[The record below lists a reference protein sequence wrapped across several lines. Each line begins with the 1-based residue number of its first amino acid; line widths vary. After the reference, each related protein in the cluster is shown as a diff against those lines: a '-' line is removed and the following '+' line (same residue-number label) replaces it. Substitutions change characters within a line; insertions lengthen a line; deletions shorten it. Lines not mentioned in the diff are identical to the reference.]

1 MILFDYAKRNVR
13 LHWFRS
19 FLAVIGI
26 VIGVVAI
33 SSMGV
38 LGNSLVL
45 SISETLTSVGDTIV
59 VSPHAGAGP
68 MGGAGGGG
76 GTTTSLRI
84 TPLQVNEI
92 ARVVAPNQVIPVH
105 TGADRVIVGNENRA
119 ATLYGMNPADIPGIL
134 EKDDGIYL
142 RSTSG
147 AMAGRKLA
155 DEFKLNVG
163 STVRIGEDGERVR
176 VVGILKERGIGFDI
190 NPDYALV
197 VSDRWFESRYGEEGY
212 NQVVVKVRNLDQ
224 IDAVKKAIEDALN
237 RREEVVSVLDTRK
250 VLQTITDAFNNI
262 STFTTA
268 IGGISLIVAG
278 VSILNVMMMS
288 VTERTREIGIIRS
301 IGALRSEVRR
311 IFLYE
316 ALILGLIGSAIGGIL
331 SFGGAYLAVSIMLQ
345 STRFLFVPS
354 SMVFILYGVAFGIG
368 TSLLS
373 GLYPAWRAANLN
385 PIEALRHE

>member
-1 MILFDYAKRNVR
+1 MILFDYARRNIR

-45 SISETLTSVGDTIV
+45 SISDSLTTVGDTIV
-59 VSPHAGAGP
+59 VYPQSGGGP
-68 MGGAGGGG
+68 MGGSSGNF
-76 GTTTSLRI
+76 RI
-84 TPLQVNEI
+84 TERQVDQVTRAVGTNL
-92 ARVVAPNQVIPVH
+92 VIPVH
-105 TGADRVIVGNENRA
+105 TGADRVTMGRENQA
-119 ATLYGMNPADIPGIL
+119 VSLYGLDPADIAELL
-134 EKDDGIYL
+134 ELEDGIYL
-142 RSTSG
+142 RSTTG
-147 AMAGRKLA
+147 AMAGKRLA
-155 DEFKLNVG
+155 EEFDLKVG
-163 STVRIGEDGERVR
+163 STVVIGEDGERVR
-176 VVGILKERGIGFDI
+176 IVGLLKERGMGFDI

-197 VSDRWFESRYGEEGY
+197 VSDRWYESTYGEEGY
-212 NQVVVKVRNLDQ
+212 NMVIVKVKDLEE
-224 IDAVKKAIEDALN
+224 IDAVKTSIEDALN
-237 RREEVVSVLDTRK
+237 RRTDVVTVLDTRAI
-250 VLQTITDAFNNI
+250 LQTILDAFNNI

-301 IGALRSEVRR
+301 IGAKRKEVMR

-316 ALILGLIGSAIGGIL
+316 ALVLGLIGSGIGGIL
-331 SFGGAYLAVSIMLQ
+331 SFGGAYLAVSVMLQ
-345 STRFLFVPS
+345 TTEYLFVPS
-354 SMVFILYGVAFGIG
+354 SLVYILYGMLFGIG

-385 PIEALRHE
+385 PIEALRHD

>member
-1 MILFDYAKRNVR
+1 VILFDYARRNIR

-45 SISETLTSVGDTIV
+45 SISDTLTTVGDTIV
-59 VSPHAGAGP
+59 VYPQSGAGP
-68 MGGAGGGG
+68 VGGGG
-76 GTTTSLRI
+76 GTTSFRI
-84 TPLQVNEI
+84 TPRQVDQITRAVGTNL
-92 ARVVAPNQVIPVH
+92 VIPVH
-105 TGADRVIVGNENRA
+105 TGADRVTMGREDRA
-119 ATLYGMNPADIPGIL
+119 VALYGLDPADIPELL
-134 EKDDGIYL
+134 ELEDGIYL
-142 RSTSG
+142 RSTTG
-147 AMAGRKLA
+147 AMAGKRLA
-155 DEFKLNVG
+155 EEFDLNVG
-163 STVRIGEDGERVR
+163 STVVIGGDGERVR
-176 VVGILKERGIGFDI
+176 IVGILKERGMGFDI

-197 VSDRWFESRYGEEGY
+197 VSDRWYESTYGEEGY
-212 NQVVVKVRNLDQ
+212 GMVIVKVKDLEEIN
-224 IDAVKKAIEDALN
+224 AVKTAIEDALN
-237 RREEVVSVLDTRK
+237 RRTDVVTVLDTRAI
-250 VLQTITDAFNNI
+250 LQTIMDAFNNI

-301 IGALRSEVRR
+301 IGAKRKEVMR

-316 ALILGLIGSAIGGIL
+316 ALVLGLIGSAIGGIL
-331 SFGGAYLAVSIMLQ
+331 SFGGAYLAVSVMLQ
-345 STRFLFVPS
+345 STTYLFVPS
-354 SMVFILYGVAFGIG
+354 SLVYILYGMLFGIG

-385 PIEALRHE
+385 PIEALRHD

>member
-1 MILFDYAKRNVR
+1 MILFDYARRNIR
-13 LHWFRS
+13 LHWLRS

-45 SISETLTSVGDTIV
+45 SISESLTTVGDTIV
-59 VSPHAGAGP
+59 VYPQSGAGP

-76 GTTTSLRI
+76 SASLRI
-84 TPLQVNEI
+84 TPRQMDEI
-92 ARVVAPNQVIPVH
+92 TRSVGSNIVIPVH
-105 TGADRVIVGNENRA
+105 TGADRVIVGSENRA
-119 ATLYGMNPADIPGIL
+119 ATLYGMDPADISEIL
-134 EKDDGIYL
+134 ELEDGIFL
-142 RSTSG
+142 RSTTG
-147 AMAGRKLA
+147 AMAGKKLA
-155 DEFKLNVG
+155 EEFELNVG
-163 STVRIGEDGERVR
+163 STGRIGEGGERVR
-176 VVGILKERGIGFDI
+176 IVGILKERGIGFDI

-197 VSDRWFESRYGEEGY
+197 VSDRWFESTYGEEGY
-212 NQVVVKVRNLDQ
+212 NLVVVKVRNLEE
-224 IDAVKKAIEDALN
+224 IDTVKKAIEDALN
-237 RREEVVSVLDTRK
+237 RRTDVVTVLDTRK
-250 VLQTITDAFNNI
+250 VLQTILDAFNNI

-301 IGALRSEVRR
+301 IGAKRREVMR

-316 ALILGLIGSAIGGIL
+316 ALVLGVIGSAIGGIL
-331 SFGGAYLAVSIMLQ
+331 SFGGAYLAVSVMLQ
-345 STRFLFVPS
+345 STTYLFVPS
-354 SMVFILYGVAFGIG
+354 SLVFILYGMLFGIG

-385 PIEALRHE
+385 PIEALRHD

>member
-1 MILFDYAKRNVR
+1 VILFDYARRNIR

-45 SISETLTSVGDTIV
+45 SISDSLTTVGDTIV
-59 VSPHAGAGP
+59 VYPQSGAGP
-68 MGGAGGGG
+68 MGGGGG
-76 GTTTSLRI
+76 GTTSFQI
-84 TPLQVNEI
+84 TQRQVDQITRAVGTNL
-92 ARVVAPNQVIPVH
+92 VIPVH
-105 TGADRVIVGNENRA
+105 TGADRVIMGKENQA
-119 ATLYGMNPADIPGIL
+119 VSLYGMDPADIPEIL
-134 EKDDGIYL
+134 ELEDGIFL
-142 RSTSG
+142 RSTTG
-147 AMAGRKLA
+147 AMAGKRLA
-155 DEFKLNVG
+155 EEFDLNVG
-163 STVRIGEDGERVR
+163 STVVIGEDGERVR
-176 VVGILKERGIGFDI
+176 IVGILKERGIGFDI

-197 VSDRWFESRYGEEGY
+197 VSDRWFESTYGEEGY
-212 NQVVVKVRNLDQ
+212 NMVVVKVEDLEE
-224 IDAVKKAIEDALN
+224 IDAVKTAIEDALN
-237 RREEVVSVLDTRK
+237 RRTDVVTVLDTRAI
-250 VLQTITDAFNNI
+250 LQTILDAFNNI

-301 IGALRSEVRR
+301 IGAKRREVMR

-316 ALILGLIGSAIGGIL
+316 ALVLGLIGAGIGGVL
-331 SFGGAYLAVSIMLQ
+331 SFGGAFLAVSVMLQ
-345 STRFLFVPS
+345 STTYLFVPS
-354 SMVFILYGVAFGIG
+354 SLVYILYGMLFGIG
-368 TSLLS
+368 TSLIS

-385 PIEALRHE
+385 PIEALRHD

>member
-1 MILFDYAKRNVR
+1 MILFDYARRNIR

-45 SISETLTSVGDTIV
+45 SISDSLTTVGDTIV
-59 VSPHAGAGP
+59 VYPQTGGGP
-68 MGGAGGGG
+68 MGGSSGNF
-76 GTTTSLRI
+76 RI
-84 TPLQVNEI
+84 TERQVDQITRAVGTNL
-92 ARVVAPNQVIPVH
+92 VIPVH
-105 TGADRVIVGNENRA
+105 TGADRVTMGRENQA
-119 ATLYGMNPADIPGIL
+119 VSLYGMDPADIPELL
-134 EKDDGIYL
+134 ELEDGIFL
-142 RSTSG
+142 RSTTG
-147 AMAGRKLA
+147 AMAGKRLA
-155 DEFKLNVG
+155 EEFDLKVG
-163 STVRIGEDGERVR
+163 STVVIGEDGERVR
-176 VVGILKERGIGFDI
+176 IVGLLKERGMGFDI

-197 VSDRWFESRYGEEGY
+197 VSDRWYESTYGEEGY
-212 NQVVVKVRNLDQ
+212 NMVIVKVKDLEE
-224 IDAVKKAIEDALN
+224 IDAVKTAIEDALN
-237 RREEVVSVLDTRK
+237 RRTDVVTVLDTRAI
-250 VLQTITDAFNNI
+250 LQTILDAFNNI

-301 IGALRSEVRR
+301 IGAKRKEVMR

-316 ALILGLIGSAIGGIL
+316 ALVLGLIGSGIGGIL
-331 SFGGAYLAVSIMLQ
+331 SFGGAYLAVSVMLQ
-345 STRFLFVPS
+345 TTEYLFVPS
-354 SMVFILYGVAFGIG
+354 SLVYILYGMLFGIG

-385 PIEALRHE
+385 PIEALRHD

>member
-1 MILFDYAKRNVR
+1 MILFDYARRNIR

-45 SISETLTSVGDTIV
+45 SISDSLTTVGDTIV
-59 VSPHAGAGP
+59 VYPQSGGGP
-68 MGGAGGGG
+68 MGGSSGNF
-76 GTTTSLRI
+76 RI
-84 TPLQVNEI
+84 TERQVDQVTRAVGTNL
-92 ARVVAPNQVIPVH
+92 VIPVH
-105 TGADRVIVGNENRA
+105 TGADRVTMGRENQA
-119 ATLYGMNPADIPGIL
+119 VSLYGLDPADIAELL
-134 EKDDGIYL
+134 ELEDGIYL
-142 RSTSG
+142 RSTTG
-147 AMAGRKLA
+147 AMAGRRLA
-155 DEFKLNVG
+155 EEFDLKVG
-163 STVRIGEDGERVR
+163 STVVIGEDGERVR
-176 VVGILKERGIGFDI
+176 IVGLLKERGMGFDI

-197 VSDRWFESRYGEEGY
+197 VSDRWYESTYGEEGY
-212 NQVVVKVRNLDQ
+212 NMVIVKVKDLEE
-224 IDAVKKAIEDALN
+224 IDAVKTTIEDALN
-237 RREEVVSVLDTRK
+237 RRTDVVTVLDTRAI
-250 VLQTITDAFNNI
+250 LQTILDAFNNI

-301 IGALRSEVRR
+301 IGAKRKEVMR

-316 ALILGLIGSAIGGIL
+316 ALVLGLIGSGIGGIL
-331 SFGGAYLAVSIMLQ
+331 SFGGAYLAVSVMLQ
-345 STRFLFVPS
+345 TTEYLFVPS
-354 SMVFILYGVAFGIG
+354 SLVYILYGMLFGIG

-385 PIEALRHE
+385 PIEALRHD

>member
-1 MILFDYAKRNVR
+1 MILFDYARRNIR

-45 SISETLTSVGDTIV
+45 SISQSLTSVGDTIV
-59 VSPHAGAGP
+59 VYPQSGAGP
-68 MGGAGGGG
+68 MGGGGGG
-76 GTTTSLRI
+76 GAATLRI
-84 TPLQVNEI
+84 TPRQVDEI
-92 ARVVAPNQVIPVH
+92 TRAVGSNIVIPVH
-105 TGADRVIVGNENRA
+105 TGADRVIVGSENRA
-119 ATLYGMNPADIPGIL
+119 ASLYGMDPADISEIL
-134 EKDDGIYL
+134 ELEDGVFL
-142 RSTSG
+142 RSTTG
-147 AMAGRKLA
+147 AMAGKKLA
-155 DEFKLNVG
+155 DEFELNVG
-163 STVRIGEDGERVR
+163 STVRIGEGGERVR
-176 VVGILKERGIGFDI
+176 IVGILKERGIGFDI

-197 VSDRWFESRYGEEGY
+197 VSDRWFESTYGEEGY
-212 NQVVVKVRNLDQ
+212 NQVVVKVRNLDE
-224 IDAVKKAIEDALN
+224 IDSVKKAIEDALN
-237 RREEVVSVLDTRK
+237 RRTDVVTVLDTRK
-250 VLQTITDAFNNI
+250 ILQTILDAFNNI

-301 IGALRSEVRR
+301 IGAKRREVMR

-316 ALILGLIGSAIGGIL
+316 ALVLGLIGSAIGGIL
-331 SFGGAYLAVSIMLQ
+331 SFGGAYLAVSVMLQ
-345 STRFLFVPS
+345 STTYLFAPS
-354 SMVFILYGVAFGIG
+354 SLVFILYGMLFGVG

-385 PIEALRHE
+385 PIDALRHD